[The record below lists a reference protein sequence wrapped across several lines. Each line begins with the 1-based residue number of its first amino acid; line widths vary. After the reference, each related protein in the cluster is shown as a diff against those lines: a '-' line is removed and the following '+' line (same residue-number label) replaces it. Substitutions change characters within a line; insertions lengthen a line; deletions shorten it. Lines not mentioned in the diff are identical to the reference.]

1 MPLCAEEL
9 GWGHQGAHPRP
20 SISSLWG
27 RGLGAAQRA
36 PEQTEVQHG
45 RVGCG
50 CKAAG
55 LGEGGE
61 QWDAFGHSLI
71 GSGDLKQEGSQKSRL
86 GKEGLKTQMLWS

>member
-9 GWGHQGAHPRP
+9 GWGHQGAHPHP
-20 SISSLWG
+20 SIGCISSLGG

-36 PEQTEVQHG
+36 PEQAEVQHG

-61 QWDAFGHSLI
+61 QWVAFGHSLI
-71 GSGDLKQEGSQKSRL
+71 GVGDLEQEGSQKSR
-86 GKEGLKTQMLWS
+86 